1 MTIKKVASA
10 RSLTFSQWV
19 VKPATKY
26 YCTIQI
32 MKSQVKISEQKEI
45 KKVVNRQTLAKASAP
60 FRKELSL
67 PIIILTYSVLKVNKI

>member
-1 MTIKKVASA
+1 
-10 RSLTFSQWV
+10 
-19 VKPATKY
+19 
-26 YCTIQI
+26 

-67 PIIILTYSVLKVNKI
+67 PIIILQYKK